1 LMYEKHNMIF
11 LALRHLTVCIKTF
24 FFFFQI
30 VFCIL
35 EVLMKTG
42 YFNTGFVFLRHKIQT
57 DIKKKAYRKRWKSHK
72 ILKICFLNRAGFA
85 QFYGL
90 GRTRPKWMGWAQ
102 PNKKRNCGSLFAVH
116 MQREHRG
123 GGDWRRK
130 VMVGATNRT
139 STSCSRC

>member
-1 LMYEKHNMIF
+1 MYEKHNMIF
-11 LALRHLTVCIKTF
+11 LALRHLTVCTKTI

-72 ILKICFLNRAGFA
+72 ILKICFFEPGRICPILWAGPNPT
-85 QFYGL
+85 QMDGL
-90 GRTRPKWMGWAQ
+90 GSAQ
-102 PNKKRNCGSLFAVH
+102 QKKELWITLR
-116 MQREHRG
+116 
-123 GGDWRRK
+123 
-130 VMVGATNRT
+130 
-139 STSCSRC
+139 CSHAA